1 MEVIMTRK
9 IYNVLLLTA
18 SISLVGCQTI
28 TIVPPKTTPQYE
40 NIRTMK
46 ADIPDSDGDGVL
58 DDIDEC
64 PETPSNV
71 VVDVKGCPI
80 EVDVGGLEMEFN
92 GFFPPMSSQL
102 PDIYDAVFVKVA
114 ESLNDYPKAN
124 VFIFGHVATNEIDED
139 AVATLGF
146 DSLSR
151 NRALSIKNTLVL
163 QHNIDAKRIRT
174 YDCSN
179 KILVK
184 DTDYINPSFNALNLK
199 GLEAKQRRAT
209 LMASSLVNDL
219 MNLKYKSDI
228 QRYGG
233 YAKHCELFE

>member
-1 MEVIMTRK
+1 MGIKNCNTS
-9 IYNVLLLTA
+9 LLLAAFIT
-18 SISLVGCQTI
+18 LTGCQT
-28 TIVPPKTTPQYE
+28 TSTAPSKELPQHE
-40 NIRTMK
+40 NIRMMQ
-46 ADIPDSDGDGVL
+46 AAIDSDGDGVP

-64 PETPSNV
+64 PETPPNV
-71 VVDVKGCPI
+71 VVDAKGCQIII
-80 EVDVGGLEMEFN
+80 EGGDALEMEFS

-102 PDIYDAVFVKVA
+102 PAIYDTEFLKMA
-114 ESLNDYPKAN
+114 EKINEYPEAS
-124 VFIFGHVATNEIDED
+124 VFIFGHAATNEIDED

-163 QHNIDAKRIRT
+163 QHDIDPKRIRT

-184 DTDYINPSFNALNLK
+184 ETDYINPSFKALNLN

-209 LMASSLVNDL
+209 LMASSSVKDL
-219 MNLKYKSDI
+219 MNLKYDSYI
-228 QRYGG
+228 QMYGK

>member
-1 MEVIMTRK
+1 MRMNNCST
-9 IYNVLLLTA
+9 LLLLAT
-18 SISLVGCQTI
+18 SIALAGCQT
-28 TIVPPKTTPQYE
+28 TTTAPSKELPQNE
-40 NIRTMK
+40 NIRTMQ
-46 ADIPDSDGDGVL
+46 AAIDSDGDGVL

-64 PETPSNV
+64 PDTPPNV
-71 VVDVKGCPI
+71 VVDAKGCPV

-92 GFFPPMSSQL
+92 GFFPPMSIQL
-102 PDIYDAVFVKVA
+102 PDIYDAVFAKVA
-114 ESLNDYPKAN
+114 ESLNDYPKAS
-124 VFIFGHVATNEIDED
+124 VFIFGHVATNEMDKD
-139 AVATLGF
+139 ASATLGF

-163 QHNIDAKRIRT
+163 QHGIEAKRIRT

-184 DTDYINPSFNALNLK
+184 ETDYINPSFKALNLN

-209 LMASSLVNDL
+209 LMASSSVKDL
-219 MNLKYKSDI
+219 MNLKYDSYI
-228 QRYGG
+228 QMYGK